1 MKTKVLELLNKIA
14 TEDSKKESYKAE
26 KELCDILTSVIKKKE
41 AVENLVGAYIDN
53 YPMCIKDVENI
64 GEIKCLPDTLLCN
77 ETTYDEFY
85 FRTEW
90 FDINYE
96 EYFKEL
102 KTKQLNYKKNLIE
115 KLEISLNDHK
125 KEYEKLLNLEYKEY

>member
-41 AVENLVGAYIDN
+41 AIENLVGAYVVN
-53 YPMCIKDVENI
+53 YPTCIKDVENI
-64 GEIKCLPDTLLCN
+64 GEIKCLPDTLYCN

-102 KTKQLNYKKNLIE
+102 KTKQLDYKKNLIE
-115 KLEISLNDHK
+115 RLEISLNDHK
-125 KEYEKLLNLEYKEY
+125 KEYEKLLKLEYKEY

>member
-26 KELCDILTSVIKKKE
+26 KELCDILTFVIKKKE
-41 AVENLVGAYIDN
+41 ATENLVGAYVDN
-53 YPMCIKDVENI
+53 YPTCIKDVENI

-102 KTKQLNYKKNLIE
+102 KTKKLDYKKNLIE
-115 KLEISLNDHK
+115 RLEISLNDHK
-125 KEYEKLLNLEYKEY
+125 KEYENF